1 MSKQNTE
8 PVLIPYTEL
17 SAEALQSVIESFV
30 LREGTEYGTHEI
42 SLEQKV
48 AQVMR
53 QLQRNEAQ
61 ITFDPDTD
69 SVDIVV
75 KS

>member
-1 MSKQNTE
+1 MSKQNIE
-8 PVLIPYTEL
+8 PVLIPYTKL
-17 SAEALQSVIESFV
+17 SAEALQGVIESFV

-53 QLQRNEAQ
+53 QLQRNEVQ

-69 SVDIVV
+69 SIDIIV

>member
-1 MSKQNTE
+1 VSKQNTE

-69 SVDIVV
+69 SIDIIV

>member
-1 MSKQNTE
+1 VSKQNIE
-8 PVLIPYTEL
+8 PVVIPYTEL
-17 SAEALQSVIESFV
+17 SAEALRGVIESFV
-30 LREGTEYGTHEI
+30 LREGTEYGTQEI

-53 QLQRNEAQ
+53 QLQRKEAQ

-69 SVDIVV
+69 SIDIIVRR
-75 KS
+75 

>member
-8 PVLIPYTEL
+8 PVLIPYTKL
-17 SAEALQSVIESFV
+17 SAEALQGVIESFV

-69 SVDIVV
+69 SIDIIV

>member
-1 MSKQNTE
+1 VSKQNIE
-8 PVLIPYTEL
+8 PVVIPYTEL
-17 SAEALQSVIESFV
+17 SAEALRGVIESFV
-30 LREGTEYGTHEI
+30 LREGTEYGAQEI

-53 QLQRNEAQ
+53 QLQRKEAQ

-69 SVDIVV
+69 SVDIIVRR
-75 KS
+75 

>member
-17 SAEALQSVIESFV
+17 SAEALQGVIESFV

-69 SVDIVV
+69 SIDIIV